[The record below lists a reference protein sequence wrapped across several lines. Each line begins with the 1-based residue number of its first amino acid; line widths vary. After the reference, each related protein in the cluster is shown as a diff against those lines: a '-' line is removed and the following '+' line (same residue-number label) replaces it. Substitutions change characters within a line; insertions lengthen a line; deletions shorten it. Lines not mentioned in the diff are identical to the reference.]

1 MAIKKSYRFS
11 TGRRHSLVKSR
22 IRRGSGM
29 LRGGYGFSVNVNGAD
44 RIGGQSEILRYS
56 QCPGADPLSKDYGS
70 ALYSSNGGNRH
81 NVHHSMHHSMRHS
94 KRLSN
99 KHTRKQRKQR
109 K

>member
-1 MAIKKSYRFS
+1 MAINKSYRFS

-22 IRRGSGM
+22 IRRGRGM
-29 LRGGYGFSVNVNGAD
+29 RGGYGFSVNVNGAD

-56 QCPGADPLSKDYGS
+56 QCPGADPLSKDYGT
-70 ALYSSNGGNRH
+70 ALYNSNGGKRRS
-81 NVHHSMHHSMRHS
+81 VHHSVRRS

>member
-22 IRRGSGM
+22 IRRGRGM
-29 LRGGYGFSVNVNGAD
+29 RGGYGFSVNVNGAD

-56 QCPGADPLSKDYGS
+56 QCPGADPLSKDYGT
-70 ALYSSNGGNRH
+70 ALYSSNGGNRRS
-81 NVHHSMHHSMRHS
+81 VRRS